1 MRVPLVK
8 AWNAMPRCFS
18 HRRMMSFF
26 RSSGSPP
33 VKMQAWVP
41 RALASVST
49 RSISSKVRLCL
60 WPYSAAQQPV
70 QCILQAEVGS
80 IKISHGTLISYLAA
94 FSCAV

>member
-1 MRVPLVK
+1 MVK
-8 AWNAMPRCFS
+8 AWNAMSRYFS

-33 VKMQAWVP
+33 V
-41 RALASVST
+41 
-49 RSISSKVRLCL
+49 KVRLCL

-80 IKISHGTLISYLAA
+80 IRISHGTLMSYFPAV
-94 FSCAV
+94 SCAV